1 MFLGHISL
9 PRGSTSIAEAS
20 WTVERS
26 GERGATAAG
35 NQAFS
40 NSVSET
46 KKRSSYFKH
55 ANTLPVRQL
64 PFEAVD
70 QGGNK
75 SSCLRKDRFLFTL
88 SADHSISC
96 WFSAWT
102 LCRQH
107 RGACSSRR
115 SRARVKVTNTPA
127 STVASASA
135 APFSSLTCLCCLSAA
150 AVGAKHESRAERAG

>member
-1 MFLGHISL
+1 MQSVLIQRFAELSKWRPGLVFLSHISL

-107 RGACSSRR
+107 RGSLQQ
-115 SRARVKVTNTPA
+115 PA
-127 STVASASA
+127 QQSPS
-135 APFSSLTCLCCLSAA
+135 
-150 AVGAKHESRAERAG
+150 ESD